1 VRLTS
6 HKIHNKVVYEH
17 FHDVLNA
24 MAVRVQVILDESER
38 AEFRRQAR
46 REGQSLSAWLRQ
58 AGQERLRARERA
70 PKFTDRNSLAE
81 FFERCDRHA
90 GAGPEPDW
98 VEHRRVIEQSR
109 LEGLPEA

>member
-1 VRLTS
+1 MT
-6 HKIHNKVVYEH
+6 
-17 FHDVLNA
+17 
-24 MAVRVQVILDESER
+24 VRVQVILDERER

-46 REGQSLSAWLRQ
+46 QEGQSLSAWLRE
-58 AGQERLRARERA
+58 AGHERMRARERA
-70 PKFTDRNSLAE
+70 PKFTDRKSLAE